1 MLFEPRIGKLIRQLN
16 PYTNGGMETML
27 CAADPANLAQMGGD
41 LTALGNAI
49 TAYANQPT
57 QQHLQAVQQAE
68 VQINLHLDISNL
80 DLRVDNDYRQDYMTW
95 TFRGQPHAI
104 KKALRL
110 GYRYQLPGQG
120 AGVQAIEH
128 VLIGYAGSNG

>member
-27 CAADPANLAQMGGD
+27 CGADPANLAQMGAD

-49 TAYANQPT
+49 TTYANAPT
-57 QQHLQAVQQAE
+57 PAHLQAVQGAE
-68 VQINLHLDISNL
+68 TQINTHLDISNL

-95 TFRGQPHAI
+95 IFRGQPHAV
-104 KKALRL
+104 KRALRL

-120 AGVQAIEH
+120 VGVQAIEH